1 MLKNTFATLTLGCKV
16 NQFDT
21 FSIENQLNQLG
32 YNAVDFEK
40 PSTLSIINTCSV
52 THLAERKSRNLIRRR
67 KKIDPHTKII
77 VTGCYAELEK
87 DNLYKKVPE
96 IDLVVLNKEKFNVL
110 GWDLIEPQNTQIK
123 EIENL
128 SKLPVRFNLKIQDGC
143 RLMCTYCS
151 IPFSRGKHQSTPL
164 AEIIKLTQE
173 VTRRGVSEI
182 ILTGVNIG
190 AYGEDLGYTGN
201 QNSLIA
207 VLEALSQIEAVKRIR
222 ISSIELRYVTDDL
235 IEYWMTNPKMMP
247 HVHIPIQSANNK
259 QLKEMSRKYTVEDY
273 MITIEKFR
281 KYNPLVAI
289 NTDIMTGFPGETDED
304 FAMTLE
310 NVKKIN
316 FSRLHVFSYSKR
328 KGTPAFK
335 RTDQV
340 PDEKIIERT
349 FTLNTLNKKAMHDYF
364 LTFKEKPTT
373 ILIEQETSEYY
384 LGYNPY
390 YAKFKI
396 KKDQIQM
403 LGTEV
408 TIVPLEENS
417 ATE

>member
-1 MLKNTFATLTLGCKV
+1 MDQPTFATLTLGCKV

-32 YNAVDFEK
+32 YSAVDFET

-52 THLAERKSRNLIRRR
+52 THMAERKSRNLIRRR
-67 KKIDPHTKII
+67 KKMDPHTKIV

-87 DNLYKKVPE
+87 DNLYKKIPE
-96 IDLVVLNKEKFNVL
+96 IDLVVLQKEKFNVM
-110 GWDLIEPQNTQIK
+110 GWDLIEPQNTRLK
-123 EIENL
+123 EIKNL
-128 SKLPVRFNLKIQDGC
+128 PRLPVRFNLKIQDGC

-164 AEIIKLTQE
+164 TKIVELAKELTQ
-173 VTRRGVSEI
+173 RGVKEI

-190 AYGEDLGYTGN
+190 AYGEDLGYSSEK
-201 QNSLIA
+201 NSLIP
-207 VLEALSQIEAVKRIR
+207 VLEAISQIEAVKRIR

-235 IEYWMTNPKMMP
+235 IHYWMTNPKMMP
-247 HVHIPIQSANNK
+247 HVHIPIQSANDK
-259 QLKEMSRKYTVEDY
+259 QLKEMSRKYTVQDY
-273 MITIEKFR
+273 MNVIDKFR

-304 FAMTLE
+304 FALTLE

-340 PDEKIIERT
+340 SEEKIIERT
-349 FTLNTLNKKAMHDYF
+349 FVLNTLNKKLMNNYQKNF
-364 LTFKEKPTT
+364 KVQLTDL
-373 ILIEQETSEYY
+373 LIEEETPKTYI
-384 LGYNPY
+384 GYNPY
-390 YAKFKI
+390 YVKFEILKEYCTA
-396 KKDQIQM
+396 Q
-403 LGTEV
+403 
-408 TIVPLEENS
+408 
-417 ATE
+417 